1 MLELQFTYALQFFC
15 SPAMHFGNPFVKSV
29 HHTYGLLGG
38 GIQQR
43 SWDPDE
49 AWLATAVVFL
59 GHVMA
64 VCEKSLICPEMK
76 NAHEIQHQ
84 TILYKILFWQESLR
98 MAGNLGVS
106 EAKTNAAE
114 DSALHTWAERPTR

>member
-1 MLELQFTYALQFFC
+1 MAC
-15 SPAMHFGNPFVKSV
+15 S
-29 HHTYGLLGG
+29 GG

-49 AWLATAVVFL
+49 AWLATAVVFV

-114 DSALHTWAERPTR
+114 DLALHTWAARPTR